1 MNPAAVVVREITL
14 ADVAGYRA
22 CVGAVMRERRFL
34 AYLEPFSLTQTA
46 AFVADNIDKG
56 NPHYVA
62 DDAGGIV
69 GWCDIQRESVP
80 TYAHEGMLGMGL
92 LPDYRGTGL
101 GERLIRTALDAATRA
116 GLERVSLSVYASN
129 TRAMALYR
137 KVGFVLEGTRVRG
150 RKVDG
155 AYDDIHM
162 MAFFTGHRSP
172 SA

>member
-1 MNPAAVVVREITL
+1 VNPAQVVVRGITL

-22 CVGAVMRERRFL
+22 CVGAVMRERKFL
-34 AYLEPFSLTQTA
+34 AYLEPFSFTQTA
-46 AFVADNIDKG
+46 TFVADNIDKG

-62 DDAGGIV
+62 EDASGIV
-69 GWCDIQRESVP
+69 GWCDIQRENVP

-92 LPDYRGTGL
+92 LPDYRGHGL
-101 GERLIRTALDAATRA
+101 GERLIRTALDAARGA
-116 GLERVSLSVYASN
+116 GFERVSLSVYANN

-137 KVGFVLEGTRVRG
+137 RVGFVLEGTRVRG

-162 MAFFTGHRSP
+162 MAYFIQS
-172 SA
+172 